1 MRRGLTAVLLVF
13 PGLFFTGVAFQ
24 HPVEAGPVPAAI
36 LERFAIVPGESQV
49 AYHVGEIFIN
59 QHHPFHVAVGIT
71 RTIHGD
77 VWVDR
82 AHPGRSHVGSI
93 NIDISQFKSDD
104 AGRDAAI
111 RALWLESSKYPIA
124 SFTPTAIQGLPEAY
138 AEGREVPVQITG
150 NLRIRR
156 VTRPTTFTGQVKLRG
171 GTLTG
176 IMTTKVLMTDF
187 GFNPPSILG
196 FLKTG
201 NEVNLEF
208 RFTARPPANE
218 DIAR

>member
-1 MRRGLTAVLLVF
+1 MRRALSVALLVL
-13 PGLFFTGVAFQ
+13 PGLWFTGMAFQ
-24 HPVEAGPVPAAI
+24 HPVEAAPVPTAV
-36 LERFAIVPGESQV
+36 LELYAIVPGKSQV

-59 QHHPFHVAVGIT
+59 QHHQFHVAVGVT

-82 AHPGRSHVGSI
+82 AHPGRSRVGSV

-104 AGRDAAI
+104 AGRDASI

-124 SFTPTAIQGLPEAY
+124 SFTPTAIQGLPDAY
-138 AEGREVPVQITG
+138 AEGREVPVRITG
-150 NLRIRR
+150 NLRIRK
-156 VTRPTTFTGQVKLRG
+156 VTKPTTFTGQVELQG

-176 IMTTKVLMTDF
+176 IMTTKIMMTDF

-201 NEVNLEF
+201 NEVNLEL
-208 RFTARPPANE
+208 RFTARPVGNE
-218 DIAR
+218 L